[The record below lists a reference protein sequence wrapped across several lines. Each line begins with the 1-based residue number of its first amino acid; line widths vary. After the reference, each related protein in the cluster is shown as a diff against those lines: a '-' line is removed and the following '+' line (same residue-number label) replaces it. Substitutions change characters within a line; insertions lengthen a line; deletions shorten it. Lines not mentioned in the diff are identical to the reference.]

1 MILYLGVH
9 KMIYHLKT
17 LTNYDK
23 FPPIPTIKVFTYKKY
38 TVNLVYL
45 QNTTNLIF
53 MKGTHKFTKGY

>member
-1 MILYLGVH
+1 
-9 KMIYHLKT
+9 MIYHLKT